1 MIPVPL
7 DDVPAEVRL
16 GRYFR
21 CVIRGDGGLA
31 NGWCDEVRFMRDEH
45 GGWWAKV
52 MRVDRTSTPDEVRV
66 ITRWFGLSVDSDFE
80 LALDA
85 WLHDQVGNLDGES

>member
-7 DDVPAEVRL
+7 DHVLTEVRL
-16 GRYFR
+16 GRYR
-21 CVIRGDGGLA
+21 PDI
-31 NGWCDEVRFMRDEH
+31 NGWLNVEVRFMRDEH

-85 WLHDQVGNLDGES
+85 WLHDQVGNLEGES

>member
-7 DDVPAEVRL
+7 DHVPTEVRL
-16 GRYFR
+16 GRYR
-21 CVIRGDGGLA
+21 PDI

-85 WLHDQVGNLDGES
+85 WLHDQVGNLEGES